1 MNKKIFIAG
10 GAGFIGYFIVK
21 ELLQEGH
28 SVLIYDNFSNYIPQ
42 EQSLYCLYL
51 QRRLQEIKDRVEIV
65 RGDVR
70 DKRKLIQTIREFQP
84 EIVINLVS
92 IPLATAST
100 VFFEDAVQI
109 NLNGHINLLEAI
121 RYSNSVERFV
131 YASSS
136 FVYGD
141 FEYEPAD
148 ENHPTRPIDIYGG
161 TKLSCEIL
169 SKTYSEK
176 YGIEHTIIRP
186 SAVYGPT
193 DANRRV
199 SQIFVEN
206 ALTGKPLILNNN
218 GEGKVDFTYAAD
230 TAHGFVLA
238 ALSANAK
245 NQTFNITAG
254 QGRSAKEFAEILQAL
269 LPYKKIEMALKPGD
283 DTRRPNRGA
292 LAIAKAGELLGYQP
306 KYQLE
311 QGLKE
316 YINYIISTGLIKS
329 LK

>member
-1 MNKKIFIAG
+1 MKKKIFIAG
-10 GAGFIGYFIVK
+10 GAGFIGYFITK
-21 ELLQEGH
+21 ELLREGH
-28 SVLIYDNFSNYIPQ
+28 SVLIYDNFSNFVAS
-42 EQSLYCLYL
+42 ESNYCLYL
-51 QRRLQEIKDRVEIV
+51 QRRLQDIKDSATIV

-70 DKRKLIQTIREFQP
+70 DKRKLIQTMREFQP
-84 EIVINLVS
+84 EIVINLVA
-92 IPLATAST
+92 IPLATASN
-100 VFFEDAVQI
+100 VFFEDAIQI

-121 RYSNSVERFV
+121 RYSNSVKRFV
-131 YASSS
+131 YASTS
-136 FVYGD
+136 FVYGN

-169 SKTYSEK
+169 SRTYSER
-176 YGIEHTIIRP
+176 YGIEHVIIRP

-206 ALTGKPLILNNN
+206 ALAGKPLTLNNN
-218 GEGKVDFTYAAD
+218 GEGKVDFTYVTD

-238 ALSANAK
+238 ALSDNAK

-254 QGRSAKEFAEILQAL
+254 QGRSPKEFVEIIKGLIPREIQA
-269 LPYKKIEMALKPGD
+269 IINPGD
-283 DTRRPNRGA
+283 DAKRPNRGA
-292 LAIAKAGELLGYQP
+292 LGISKAKELLGYEP

-316 YINYIISTGLIKS
+316 YVEYILNSGLFGK
-329 LK
+329 